1 MFYSIQL
8 DIQLL
13 SYFYYY
19 STTALIMIIIVNS
32 ITGDSYSCYYVL
44 QVILTMRLE
53 LIEYKVKMHLQVFH
67 VMNIK
72 YVTK

>member
-1 MFYSIQL
+1 MCIGRL
-8 DIQLL
+8 P
-13 SYFYYY
+13 SY
-19 STTALIMIIIVNS
+19 LNS
-32 ITGDSYSCYYVL
+32 ITGDSYSCYHIL
-44 QVILTMRLE
+44 QVILTMRLV